1 MDDSSNSDV
10 RFKETVRLWRAWKT
24 VHEMVAD
31 REYELAEDEVNIS
44 LERFQQL
51 YCDPDGTCKYVDT
64 PDPKPL
70 NTSSTN
76 RFR

>member
-31 REYELAEDEVNIS
+31 RVRSHY
-44 LERFQQL
+44 
-51 YCDPDGTCKYVDT
+51 
-64 PDPKPL
+64 
-70 NTSSTN
+70 
-76 RFR
+76 